1 MTDLNCYGRSL
12 GAHLHLNHAPALV
25 SQTINKTPVAVT
37 RCKLDTPVHGP
48 TSPLPDEDA
57 YMIVLQTGAT
67 SYRELWLDGK
77 PTRTE
82 PLNTGEVTLHD
93 LRRRPSFKMYTPID
107 SVNFYIPRRSLDE
120 CTEEAEVRPINELR
134 FTPGL
139 GVNDRILAG
148 LGLGLLPVF
157 EAPEDVSQLFIDHY
171 TRAIVAHVAHAF
183 GGMQLGKAIWRRGLA
198 PWQERRAKEFI
209 DAHLDGDISVLQ
221 LATACRLS
229 SSHFSRAFRQST
241 GMSPHQW
248 LLRRRIEKAKALLR
262 DPETSLAST
271 AIAAGFANQSHFT
284 RVFTRV
290 VGFSPGRWRHANR

>member
-12 GAHLHLNHAPALV
+12 GAHLHLNDAPALV

-37 RCKLDTPVHGP
+37 RCKLDAPVHGP
-48 TSPLPDEDA
+48 TTPLPGEDA
-57 YMIVLQTGAT
+57 YMIVLQTGET
-67 SYRELWLDGK
+67 SYRELWLDGR

-82 PLNTGEVTLHD
+82 PLNPGEVTLHD

-120 CTEEAEVRPINELR
+120 CADDAGMRRIDELK
-134 FTPGL
+134 FTPGV

-157 EAPEDVSQLFIDHY
+157 DAPENVSQLFIDHY

-183 GGMQLGKAIWRRGLA
+183 GGMRLREAARRRGLA
-198 PWQERRAKEFI
+198 PWQARRAKEMI
-209 DAHLDGDISVLQ
+209 DAHLDGEISVLQ

-229 SSHFSRAFRQST
+229 RRHFSRAFRQST

-248 LLRRRIEKAKALLR
+248 LLRHRVEKAKQLLR
-262 DPETSLAST
+262 DPKISLASV
-271 AIAAGFANQSHFT
+271 AIAAGFASQSHFT
-284 RVFTRV
+284 RVFTRI
-290 VGFSPGRWRHANR
+290 VGFSPGRWRHANQ